1 MARGPESRL
10 QTKIQ
15 KALQKEFPRSFFF
28 KTHGGPYQRAG
39 IPDIIG
45 SVEGS
50 FIGIEV
56 KVPGRENTLTDL
68 QQHTI
73 DQINESGGLAFMSTN
88 PEDAIDRIKKFL

>member
-73 DQINESGGLAFMSTN
+73 DQINESGGLAFMTTN
-88 PEDAIDRIKKFL
+88 PEDAIDRIKKSL

>member
-15 KALQKEFPRSFFF
+15 KALQKEFPSSFFF

-45 SVEGS
+45 SVKGF